1 MTREGIP
8 REGNRGE
15 DTVKTHPH
23 PQRIHSKA
31 LSSLDFARFSRIANK
46 NSYPKSRS
54 RGVRVKF
61 FRPCGTADDMVK
73 IRTQKT
79 LTQFEYSQDDG
90 EKRRRKRKKK
100 RNKKKRNEISSEG

>member
-1 MTREGIP
+1 MTREEIP

-54 RGVRVKF
+54 RGVRIKF

-90 EKRRRKRKKK
+90 EKRRRKR
-100 RNKKKRNEISSEG
+100 RNK